1 MSYAALYRKF
11 RPQTFSEVKGQDH
24 VVRTIKN
31 QIKNGKAGHAYL
43 FTGTRGTGK
52 TSVAK
57 IMAKALNCLDP
68 KDGEPCNCCEN
79 CLAINSAA
87 FMDVLEMDAASN
99 NGVDDIRRLTEEI
112 MYTPAKGRY
121 KVFIIDEAHMIT
133 KAAFNAF
140 LKTLEEPPEYAVFI
154 LATTEPHKLPQTILS
169 RVQRYDF
176 RRIPTDV
183 IKENLKELAAKEGCS
198 ARDKAL
204 DYIARL
210 GDGSMRDAVSFLDK
224 CIAYS
229 LGKELTY
236 DIVLEALG
244 AADTESFSG
253 LLRAVYAGDC
263 AGALEFVDQASAQ
276 GKDISR
282 FVTDFCGYL
291 RNVLLTGINPGAA
304 EKITGVS
311 AENMALL
318 KKDAARVRP
327 EIIIRYIN
335 NLSELL
341 NRMRFSSV
349 RQLLA
354 EVEFIRL
361 SRPQM
366 ETDNSAVL
374 DRIRQLE
381 SRPAAVVNETE
392 DAASLTPPIRT
403 AYEAPPISGEAYA
416 QAGPLSSGV
425 TSAQTEPS
433 ASGEAYAQAPPAASA
448 GAGQAPLI
456 AGAISGEAPA
466 RIEPSAS
473 GEAKVSWDEVVS
485 ALGTGRLK
493 TTLKKAKAREEDGVL
508 CIWVEGMIAQKTA
521 EDGTDEIKRIL
532 NEKGF
537 DMEVIIKEGMP
548 EEPEDTDGISEAELF
563 KNINFDIGTEEF

>member
-1 MSYAALYRKF
+1 MSYVALYRKF
-11 RPQTFSEVKGQDH
+11 RPQTFAEVKGQDH

-79 CLAINSAA
+79 CLAINSAG

-112 MYTPAKGRY
+112 RYTPAKGKY

-140 LKTLEEPPEYAVFI
+140 LKTLEEPPAYAVFI

-176 RRIPTDV
+176 RRIPADV
-183 IKENLKELAAKEGCS
+183 IKENLKELAAKEGCI
-198 ARDKAL
+198 AQDKAL

-210 GDGSMRDAVSFLDK
+210 GDGSMRDAVSLLDK
-224 CIAYS
+224 CIAFS

-236 DIVLEALG
+236 DMVLEALG
-244 AADTESFSG
+244 TADTESFSG

-263 AGALEFVDQASAQ
+263 TGALEFIDRASSE
-276 GKDISR
+276 GRDISR

-291 RNVLLTGINPGAA
+291 RNVLLVGMNPAAA

-311 AENMALL
+311 SENMARLTE
-318 KKDAARVRP
+318 DAANVRP
-327 EIIIRYIN
+327 EILIRYIN

-349 RQLLA
+349 RQLLT

-366 ETDNSAVL
+366 ETDNSAIL

-381 SRPAAVVNETE
+381 NRPAVTVNETE
-392 DAASLTPPIRT
+392 GIFSQTPPALRAT
-403 AYEAPPISGEAYA
+403 FSAAAPVGAEQAPLAPGALSGEAYV
-416 QAGPLSSGV
+416 QTDPLS
-425 TSAQTEPS
+425 
-433 ASGEAYAQAPPAASA
+433 
-448 GAGQAPLI
+448 
-456 AGAISGEAPA
+456 
-466 RIEPSAS
+466 S
-473 GEAKVSWDEVVS
+473 GEAKVNWDEVVS
-485 ALGTGRLK
+485 ALDTGRLK

-508 CIWVEGMIAQKTA
+508 CIFVEGMIAKKTA
-521 EDGTDEIKRIL
+521 EGGVDEIKRIL
-532 NEKGF
+532 KEKGL
-537 DMEVIIKEGMP
+537 DMEVTVKEGMP
-548 EEPEDTDGISEAELF
+548 KEPEGSGGISEAELF